1 MHTVKASTGSGEAGM
16 SIGPQPSS
24 RGGHP
29 PSLADRAYE
38 AIRDR
43 LILLDIRPGE
53 PLSDDALAQEL
64 GTGRTPVR
72 EALKQLESDRLVVA
86 YPRRGTFATTVDITD
101 LAFISEIR
109 TELEPLAAT
118 RAARSA
124 TAATREQLAELAKD
138 VANLE
143 TEIRDQRELIR
154 RDVLVHREIYRASG
168 NPYLEDILVRQDNL
182 ATRIWCLFI
191 DRLPDLGSHVGEHSK
206 LLEAI
211 AEGAADKAAQ
221 LALEHVTNF
230 DAAIRAVV

>member
-1 MHTVKASTGSGEAGM
+1 MS

-24 RGGHP
+24 RGEHP
-29 PSLADRAYE
+29 ASLADRAYE

-53 PLSDDALAQEL
+53 PLSDDALAQDL

-109 TELEPLAAT
+109 TELEPLAAA
-118 RAARSA
+118 RAARTASA
-124 TAATREQLAELAKD
+124 VTRVRLAELAKD
-138 VANLE
+138 VTNMEANL
-143 TEIRDQRELIR
+143 TDRRELIR
-154 RDVLVHREIYRASG
+154 SDVFVHREIYRASG

-191 DRLPDLGSHVGEHSK
+191 DRLPALAGHVGEHSK

-211 AEGAADKAAQ
+211 AAGAADIAAQ